1 MLRSPSS
8 KTCSASSSTT
18 DAVDLLLI
26 RHAEP
31 VRIAPGST
39 TAPADPGLTD
49 RGRAQAVRLARWLA
63 HEPIDAVVS
72 SPLRRAGETAKVVGD
87 ALAVDVEVV
96 DGLMEYDAEA
106 DYYIPVEEMRETRD
120 HRWRAMIEGRWEE
133 LGGEPPDQFRA
144 RIVPCVDDVIAR
156 FPGERI
162 AAICHGGVINV
173 YVAALLG
180 LERHLWFEPGYT
192 SITRVAAARSGE
204 RSVVTLNETA
214 HLVATLDA
222 KEEPA

>member
-1 MLRSPSS
+1 
-8 KTCSASSSTT
+8 
-18 DAVDLLLI
+18 VDLLLI

-31 VRIAPGST
+31 VRIAPGSSPV
-39 TAPADPGLTD
+39 PADPGLTP
-49 RGRAQAVRLARWLA
+49 RGRLQAVQLARWLE

-72 SPLRRAGETAKVVGD
+72 SPLRRAHETAAIVGEG
-87 ALAVDVEVV
+87 LELDVETV

-106 DYYIPVEEMRETRD
+106 DFYIPVEEMRETRD
-120 HRWRAMIEGRWEE
+120 HHWRAMIEGRWEE

-144 RIVPCVDDVIAR
+144 RIVPCVDAVVER
-156 FPGERI
+156 FPGGRV
-162 AAICHGGVINV
+162 AVVCHGGVINV

-180 LERHLWFEPGYT
+180 LERHLWFEPAYT

-214 HLVATLDA
+214 HLVATRDA

>member
-1 MLRSPSS
+1 MRLAQWLEHEPV
-8 KTCSASSSTT
+8 
-18 DAVDLLLI
+18 DAVL
-26 RHAEP
+26 
-31 VRIAPGST
+31 
-39 TAPADPGLTD
+39 
-49 RGRAQAVRLARWLA
+49 
-63 HEPIDAVVS
+63 S
-72 SPLRRAGETAKVVGD
+72 SPLRRARETAAIVGD
-87 ALAVDVEVV
+87 GLGLEVETVE
-96 DGLMEYDAEA
+96 GLMEYDAEA
-106 DYYIPVEEMRETRD
+106 DHYIPVEEMRETRD

-144 RIVPCVDDVIAR
+144 RIVPCLDAVIEH
-156 FPGERI
+156 FPGGRI
-162 AAICHGGVINV
+162 VAVCHGGVINV

-192 SITRVAAARSGE
+192 SITRVAAARTGE